1 MWLQITINRVK
12 TLPQS
17 LNSSMGQLLLIG
29 SQIGYHTF
37 EYQHTKK
44 SFKNRVIFWGG
55 GGSSKDHF
63 GSQGGGVYW
72 GPKKDHMIFEHSL
85 TVAEEAHMT
94 MHIRLWLPD

>member
-63 GSQGGGVYW
+63 GSQGGG
-72 GPKKDHMIFEHSL
+72 GGGLLGAKKGSHDFL
-85 TVAEEAHMT
+85 T
-94 MHIRLWLPD
+94 LP